1 MHLRLSRTP
10 LLATV
15 VAGAVALGACS
26 GGVDEGSSTASSG
39 NPEGTRSAAESEQTN
54 GCHPEMHSGELPTW
68 ARSGF
73 SEDARVTYVLGERG
87 LIAGVVFGHPLHV
100 PPGNARQN
108 KILWVAKER
117 GSGGAGSAKDAQLK
131 ITAVPADGGQA
142 VERVV
147 EGGPGPSI
155 IDMPK
160 TGCWSFTLRWGGLT
174 DTLDLYYQAA

>member
-1 MHLRLSRTP
+1 MHPRLSRTP
-10 LLATV
+10 LLAMV

-39 NPEGTRSAAESEQTN
+39 KPAGADDSQQTN
-54 GCHPEMHSGELPTW
+54 GCHPELHSGELPTW

-73 SEDARVTYVLGERG
+73 SENAKQTYVLGERG
-87 LIAGVVFGHPLHV
+87 LIAGVIFGHPLHV
-100 PPGNARQN
+100 PPGGERQN

-142 VERVV
+142 VERAV

-174 DTLDLYYQAA
+174 DTLDLRYQAA